1 MPVKRLFSRVSTM
14 GNLNNFTTSGLDPVS
29 NWNAV
34 ASRRLVVREL
44 RANLPLFVAALDGD
58 RAHCAGPHQLD

>member
-1 MPVKRLFSRVSTM
+1 M